1 MHTKSNNIKL
11 CWVLKQMILSK
22 NFFKSL
28 LQKYQ
33 DGLEVKRR
41 GSAFV
46 FDSVDFLE

>member
-1 MHTKSNNIKL
+1 MLGIEADDIIKE
-11 CWVLKQMILSK
+11 
-22 NFFKSL
+22 FFKSL